1 MFVQLREFFSTQWNV
16 VQLRQEVATLRK
28 RNARLELQNDSM
40 RQGMRRCVTCEYRL
54 DVKSRQGSAPVL
66 EQGNAEHNQA

>member
-1 MFVQLREFFSTQWNV
+1 MFVQLREFFSTPWNV
-16 VQLRQEVATLRK
+16 MQLRQEVAALRK

>member
-1 MFVQLREFFSTQWNV
+1 MFVQLREFFSTPWNV
-16 VQLRQEVATLRK
+16 MQLRQEVAALRK

-54 DVKSRQGSAPVL
+54 DVKSRQGNAPVL
-66 EQGNAEHNQA
+66 DKGDTGHSQV